1 MYKKTKIFQNVYL
14 YNYYENNVL
23 ISDYVMYK
31 EYILGNF
38 YFKKE
43 NDVIEYSCLSNYK
56 QIGMKITID
65 EERFSI
71 CTINKNEEE
80 IGKSLVYNIN
90 NRKIVHNVISI
101 DGKWYFEKN
110 LEIIEK
116 NKDIIKK
123 VLFLKKAK
131 IIIEEK
137 IWNKNIVDFKLF
149 INNNL
154 TGFREI
160 KDTNGNLLLRG
171 SYLDGKKVGLWYEYE
186 NEKVVFKVSFDEKER
201 LCGLCKEYNLDGKI
215 IAEEIYI
222 KGKLIKRIEKK
233 FL

>member
-31 EYILGNF
+31 ENILGNF

-43 NDVIEYSCLSNYK
+43 DYVIEYSCLSNYK

-80 IGKSLVYNIN
+80 IGKSLVYNRN
-90 NRKIVHNVISI
+90 KRKIVHNVISI

-154 TGFREI
+154 KGFR
-160 KDTNGNLLLRG
+160 
-171 SYLDGKKVGLWYEYE
+171 
-186 NEKVVFKVSFDEKER
+186 
-201 LCGLCKEYNLDGKI
+201 
-215 IAEEIYI
+215 
-222 KGKLIKRIEKK
+222 
-233 FL
+233 

>member
-31 EYILGNF
+31 ENILGNF

-43 NDVIEYSCLSNYK
+43 DYVIEYSCLSNYK

-80 IGKSLVYNIN
+80 IGKSLVYNRN
-90 NRKIVHNVISI
+90 KRKIVHNVISI

-201 LCGLCKEYNLDGKI
+201 LCGLCKEYDLDGKR

-222 KGKLIKRIEKK
+222 KGKLIKRIKK
-233 FL
+233 

>member
-31 EYILGNF
+31 ENILGNF

-43 NDVIEYSCLSNYK
+43 DYVIEYSCLSNYK

-80 IGKSLVYNIN
+80 IGKSLVYNRN
-90 NRKIVHNVISI
+90 KRKIVHNVISI
-101 DGKWYFEKN
+101 EGKWYFEKN

-201 LCGLCKEYNLDGKI
+201 LCVKNMI
-215 IAEEIYI
+215 WM
-222 KGKLIKRIEKK
+222 EK
-233 FL
+233 

>member
-31 EYILGNF
+31 ENILGNF

-43 NDVIEYSCLSNYK
+43 DYVIEYSCLSNYK

-80 IGKSLVYNIN
+80 IGKSLVYNRN
-90 NRKIVHNVISI
+90 KRKIVHNVISI
-101 DGKWYFEKN
+101 EGKWYFEKN

-149 INNNL
+149 INNSL

-171 SYLDGKKVGLWYEYE
+171 SYLDGKKV
-186 NEKVVFKVSFDEKER
+186 VFKVSFDEKER
-201 LCGLCKEYNLDGKI
+201 LCGLCKEYDLDGKI

-222 KGKLIKRIEKK
+222 KGKLIKRIKK
-233 FL
+233 